1 MMKRIYIVLLGLLI
15 SFSGF
20 SQTQFF
26 TDTLYRYF
34 IGTQEPEATWKD
46 SNYIDS
52 DWKIGHNSIGY
63 GEKDSIVLPKFTQ
76 SVYLRYPFTIDTNTK
91 LIESSLLCDYDD
103 GFIAYIN
110 GVEILRVNMGKKGD
124 PAPFNRL
131 SDRSH
136 EIIGERGNLEP
147 LFGYYIDSAL
157 LHKTIKMGKNVLA
170 IQVHN
175 DSIKG
180 SDLSF
185 NTYLCNLTN
194 SKLDGY
200 AGQWHVIKQTPLDS
214 TLLPIIS
221 IETGEMGI
229 VSDTG
234 KVLGHMTVYNNSKGK
249 FNRLTDIPEAISEIG
264 IKLRG
269 NSTLQWP
276 KKNYSVETRD
286 GAGNNLDIP
295 LLGLSPENDW
305 VFNGPFA
312 DKSNARNMLAF
323 SLGRDIMDD
332 WSPNTKYFELIIN
345 GDFLGL
351 YVLIETIKRDS
362 NRVDL
367 KKLKPTDIS
376 GKDLT
381 GGYVYKIDQKG
392 FEVVYP
398 KAEDLQPVQR
408 NYMSAYYSAFA
419 KATYA
424 KTENEFLDSITG
436 YHSKMDEPS
445 YIDYTIINEV
455 LKNADA
461 YQYSVYM
468 HKDRDDVD
476 PKIHFGPIW
485 DFDLSCGNI
494 DVQDANIT
502 SGWQF
507 NESVCKYLFQKYAF
521 RDTNLVK
528 VFRNRWFELRKTI
541 LDKDALNKRID
552 SIITYAGDGLKRNY
566 EVWPYDGKQMDIWGY
581 KHPAK
586 TYQEDITMMKTFLS
600 ARIDWIDANIK
611 TMYFKMPPKT
621 SIIETMAENE
631 NIISF
636 PNPFKNEL
644 QYSFFLKD
652 GLNYEIE
659 IYTTN
664 SDKVYENTGMS
675 IGLNYN
681 TINTQSFTSGVYYI
695 VVSSNGIRK
704 FSQTII
710 KE

>member
-1 MMKRIYIVLLGLLI
+1 MKRIYVILLSLLI
-15 SFSGF
+15 SYSSF
-20 SQTQFF
+20 SQKQFF
-26 TDTLYRYF
+26 ADTLYRYF

-46 SNYIDS
+46 TNYIDNT
-52 DWKIGHNSIGY
+52 WLEGHRSIGY
-63 GEKDSIVLPKFTQ
+63 GEKDSTVLPQYTQ
-76 SVYLRYPFTIDTNTK
+76 SVYIRYPFTVDSGNVV
-91 LIESSLLCDYDD
+91 LESSLLCDYDD
-103 GFIAYIN
+103 GFIAYLN
-110 GVEILRVNMGKKGD
+110 GVEILRVNMGKLGD
-124 PAPFNRL
+124 AAPFNRL

-136 EIIGERGNLEP
+136 EIIGTRGALEP
-147 LFGYYIDSAL
+147 LFGYYIDSVI
-157 LHKTIKMGKNVLA
+157 LHKALKVGKNILA
-170 IQVHN
+170 VQVHN
-175 DSIKG
+175 DSING
-180 SDLSF
+180 SDLAF
-185 NTYLCNLTN
+185 NVYLYNLTN

-200 AGQWHVIKQTPLDS
+200 AGQWHVIKQTALDS

-234 KVLGHMTVYNNSKGK
+234 KVVGHMTVYNNSKGSL
-249 FNRLTDIPEAISEIG
+249 NRLTDMPEIISEIG

-295 LLGLSPENDW
+295 LLGLSTENDW

-323 SLGRDIMDD
+323 SLGRDIMND

-351 YVLIETIKRDS
+351 YVLIESIKRDS

-376 GKDLT
+376 GNDIT

-398 KAEDLQPVQR
+398 KAEDIQTVQR
-408 NYMSAYYSAFA
+408 NYMSTYYSAFA
-419 KATYA
+419 NGANA
-424 KTENEFLDSITG
+424 KTENMFLDSALG
-436 YHSKMDEPS
+436 FRNKMDEPS
-445 YIDYTIINEV
+445 YIDYTIINE
-455 LKNADA
+455 LMKNADA

-468 HKDRDDVD
+468 HKDRDDID

-494 DVQDANIT
+494 NVQNANKT
-502 SGWQF
+502 NGWQF
-507 NESVCKYLFQKYAF
+507 NESVCKYLFQKGAF

-528 VFRNRWFELRKTI
+528 SFRNRWFELRKTI

-552 SIITYAGDGLKRNY
+552 SIIAYAGDGLKRNY

-586 TYQEDITMMKTFLS
+586 TYQEDIAMMKTYLS

-611 TMYFKMPPKT
+611 TMYFNMPPKT

-644 QYSFFLKD
+644 QYSFFLQD
-652 GLNYEIE
+652 GLTYEIE
-659 IYTTN
+659 IYSTN
-664 SDKVYENTGMS
+664 SDKVYANTGKS

-681 TINTQSFTSGVYYI
+681 TINTQVLTSGVYYI